1 MIDIG
6 LVGFGFAGRIFHAP
20 IISAVPGLRLRAI
33 LERSGD
39 DAAEL
44 YPEVRV
50 VKSMDELL
58 SIASIRLVVIATPNT
73 SHYPLAKQCLLAGRD
88 VLVDKPFTVTYA
100 EATEL
105 VDLAIHRGRLL
116 TVYQN
121 RRSDGSFRTVRQL
134 VDSGRF
140 GRIAL
145 YELHFDRYRLE
156 TRQEAW
162 REKAQAGSG
171 MFFDLGVHLLDEVLL
186 LFGVPDAITA
196 DLRVERDRAVVD
208 DAFDVTL
215 HYSRMRALL
224 RSSMIA
230 LAPDLRYLI
239 RGEHG
244 AFVKYGIDPQEDA
257 LKRGAVPRDDT
268 WGREPQEKWGSFY
281 SSRDGIVSEAK
292 IPTLPGDYRL
302 FYANLRDALLGK
314 APIDVTHEQM
324 LNVIAALEL
333 AEESSRKRCTVEWKR
348 APLSLRA

>member
-6 LVGFGFAGRIFHAP
+6 LVGFGFAGRVFHAP
-20 IISAVPGLRLRAI
+20 IISTVPGLRLRAI
-33 LERSGD
+33 LQRSGD
-39 DAAEL
+39 DAAQL
-44 YPEVRV
+44 YPEARV
-50 VKSMDELL
+50 VRSMDQLL
-58 SIASIRLVVIATPNT
+58 SIDSIRLVVIATPNS

-88 VLVDKPFTVTYA
+88 VLVDKPFTVAYA

-105 VDLAIHRGRLL
+105 VELAKQRGRLL

-121 RRSDGSFRTVRQL
+121 RRCDGSFRSVRQL

-156 TRQEAW
+156 TRHEAW
-162 REKAQAGSG
+162 REKAQPGSG
-171 MFFDLGVHLLDEVLL
+171 MFFDLGVHLIDEAML
-186 LFGVPDAITA
+186 LFGVPEAITA
-196 DLRVERDRAVVD
+196 DIRIERSGAVVD

-215 HYSRMRALL
+215 HYSRMRVLL

-230 LAPDLRYLI
+230 IAPDLRYLI

-257 LKRGAVPRDDT
+257 LKRGEVPRDDS
-268 WGREPQEKWGSFY
+268 WGQESQEKWGTFY
-281 SSRDGIVSEAK
+281 SSRNGIVSEEK

-314 APIDVTHEQM
+314 SQIEVTHEQM
-324 LNVIAALEL
+324 LNVMQALEL
-333 AEESSRKRCTVEWKR
+333 AQESSRRRCTLEWS
-348 APLSLRA
+348 PLSFRA